1 MSPLYYG
8 LQDTLQAL
16 RYRTLPDTDFSPNL
30 TVQPVIGPV
39 SSDIDLELLRQEE
52 ENLKTALQRLFDLY
66 LFDSSALSQKDY
78 MLKKEEL
85 TGKLQNIENSIDK
98 VIAESYQST
107 DSHNISFMK
116 KASAFIVSQK
126 ILGKTEIN
134 FEELC
139 LKCDIEI
146 MKELITETIDCISI
160 KAGKVE
166 AITFKSGL
174 VHRFIYGE

>member
-1 MSPLYYG
+1 
-8 LQDTLQAL
+8 
-16 RYRTLPDTDFSPNL
+16 
-30 TVQPVIGPV
+30 
-39 SSDIDLELLRQEE
+39 
-52 ENLKTALQRLFDLY
+52 
-66 LFDSSALSQKDY
+66 

-85 TGKLQNIENSIDK
+85 TSKLQNIEKAIDK
-98 VIAESYQST
+98 VIAESYQSI

-126 ILGKTEIN
+126 ILSKTEIN

-139 LKCDIEI
+139 LKCDIDV
-146 MKELITETIDCISI
+146 MKELITETIDRIYI

-174 VHRFIYGE
+174 MHRFIYKE